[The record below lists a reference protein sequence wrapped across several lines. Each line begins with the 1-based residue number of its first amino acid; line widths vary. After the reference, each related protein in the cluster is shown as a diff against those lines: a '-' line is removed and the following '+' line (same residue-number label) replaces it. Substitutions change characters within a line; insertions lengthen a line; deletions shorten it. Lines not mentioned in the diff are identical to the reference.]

1 MYYLLFIV
9 LHEVSQDE
17 SSNFLELQVN
27 TEHYNDTFLTLISII
42 YLNKKTQDLPPGS
55 RQLSKFHII
64 NLPITFRYP

>member
-27 TEHYNDTFLTLISII
+27 TEHTFLTLVSII

-64 NLPITFRYP
+64 NRPITFRYP